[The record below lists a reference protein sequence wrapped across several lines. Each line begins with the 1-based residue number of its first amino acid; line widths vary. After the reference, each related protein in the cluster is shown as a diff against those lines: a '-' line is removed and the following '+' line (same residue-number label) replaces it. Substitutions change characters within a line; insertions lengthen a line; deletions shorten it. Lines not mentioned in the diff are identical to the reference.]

1 MPGNAVPPADPYLRR
16 DIAHSLA
23 IAALATLATG
33 GLLYLRNLR
42 RVWKT
47 AHEAPTAAADGD
59 YVLVFGK
66 RPVDGG
72 PDADFRAR
80 LARAHDLARAV
91 PTRPLVLMGGGP
103 PGAREA
109 DIARRELAALG
120 LPEAHPVWIEADS
133 LDTLQNLR
141 NARDMIARTAPRAG
155 SSLPRVALLS
165 NRYHLARCAAL
176 ARGLGFE
183 VTLCAAD
190 VRLPRDWRTAWRLC
204 LEAGYLCWLEI
215 GTRWAR
221 LIGHRRML
229 ARVS

>member
-1 MPGNAVPPADPYLRR
+1 MPDDTLPPADPYLRR
-16 DIAHSLA
+16 DIAHSLI
-23 IAALATLATG
+23 IAALATLASG
-33 GLLYLRNLR
+33 GLLYLRYLR

-47 AHEAPTAAADGD
+47 AHEAPTAAAGGD

-66 RPVDGG
+66 RPVGGG
-72 PDADFRAR
+72 PDTDFRAR
-80 LARAHDLARAV
+80 LVRARELAQAA
-91 PTRPLVLMGGGP
+91 PARPLVLMGGGP

-133 LDTLQNLR
+133 MDTLQNLR
-141 NARDMIARTAPRAG
+141 NARDMIARTVSGTSASAPR
-155 SSLPRVALLS
+155 VTLLS

-183 VTLCAAD
+183 VALCAAD
-190 VRLPRDWRTAWRLC
+190 ARLPRDQRTLRRLC
-204 LEAGYLCWLEI
+204 VEAGYLCWLEI